1 MGNKLIP
8 RVKNIL
14 YLKSTIFYD
23 KEQIIDCGQHLF
35 QINVNCLIAKT
46 KKVSLFFYLLT
57 LSIKV
62 SMHLASIQT
71 DKHESFFP
79 KQIQLY
85 KYLCT
90 FSISKKAFVS
100 EELKIDP
107 CLLLLLLLSRISR
120 VRLCATLEKA
130 AHQAPPSLGFSR
142 QEHWSGLP
150 FPSPTHASEK

>member
-90 FSISKKAFVS
+90 FSISKKGIRFR
-100 EELKIDP
+100 
-107 CLLLLLLLSRISR
+107 RIKNRSLPLAAAAAKSHQSCPT
-120 VRLCATLEKA
+120 LCNPRENSPPGSPVPGILQARTLEWVA
-130 AHQAPPSLGFSR
+130 ISFSN
-142 QEHWSGLP
+142 
-150 FPSPTHASEK
+150 ACK

>member
-23 KEQIIDCGQHLF
+23 NEYIIDCGQPLF

-90 FSISKKAFVS
+90 FSISKKGIRFR
-100 EELKIDP
+100 
-107 CLLLLLLLSRISR
+107 RIKNRSFPLAAAAAKSHQSCPT
-120 VRLCATLEKA
+120 LCNPRESSPPGSPVPGILQARTLEWVA
-130 AHQAPPSLGFSR
+130 ISFSN
-142 QEHWSGLP
+142 
-150 FPSPTHASEK
+150 ACK